1 MILKKQGNI
10 LSNTSGIIV
19 HGCNAAGV
27 MGSGIAKQI
36 KDMYPAAYARYKQE
50 EQFSG
55 LKLGTYIT
63 CCVIPEVNNE
73 LFIVNM
79 ITQQRYGKD
88 GKKYVSYDAIDEGFT
103 KLFAELETTGIQ
115 NLPVRFPAIG
125 AGLGGGN
132 LDVILSIIQS
142 CDPMDKFDKELWVLE

>member
-1 MILKKQGNI
+1 MIHKKQGNI

-19 HGCNAAGV
+19 HGCNAQGV
-27 MGSGIAKQI
+27 MCSGIAKQI
-36 KDMYPAAYARYKQE
+36 KEMYPAAYATYKQE

-55 LKLGTYIT
+55 LKLGTYST
-63 CCVIPEVNNE
+63 YCAIPEVNNE

-79 ITQQRYGKD
+79 ITQKRYGNV

-125 AGLGGGN
+125 AGLGVGN
-132 LDVILSIIQS
+132 LDVILSIVQS
-142 CDPMDKFDKELWVLE
+142 RDPLDQFEKELWVLE